1 MLICSALKYI
11 VSSVLPKISTVSCRS
26 QGGDRRVYSDSS
38 GLLVAEQEAGRLDAA
53 RAGLWLQLVGTNR
66 LLLLNSCCAPQPEQ
80 LRSQAA
86 AAGCRLAL
94 VPAGLAAAVNPLMA
108 TRQQLMVRG
117 EPCGSFGISVV
128 IMQYKRFCPCKVL
141 ALLL

>member
-1 MLICSALKYI
+1 MYQHLL
-11 VSSVLPKISTVSCRS
+11 LP
-26 QGGDRRVYSDSS
+26 QGGDWLVYSDRG
-38 GLLVAEQEAGRLDAA
+38 GLMVAQQEAGRLDAA
-53 RAGLWLQLVGTNR
+53 KARLWLQQIGCCHANR

-94 VPAGLAAAVNPLMA
+94 VPAGLAAAANPLMA

-117 EPCGSFGISVV
+117 EPCGSFGIFIV
-128 IMQYKRFCPCKVL
+128 IMQYRRFCPCKVL